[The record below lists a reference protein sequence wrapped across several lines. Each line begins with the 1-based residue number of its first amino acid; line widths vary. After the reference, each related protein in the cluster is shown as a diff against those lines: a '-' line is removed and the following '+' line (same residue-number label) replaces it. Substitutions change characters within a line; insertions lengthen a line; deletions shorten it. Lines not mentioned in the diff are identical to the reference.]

1 MKKKLMLTA
10 LIASAIL
17 SSCTKSD
24 GGGSGTPTPTP
35 SKAATL
41 DSTEKLLLGK
51 WIVEKHIDSSITV
64 ESGVPGTPFVF
75 NLSTDGR
82 YLELKSTRD
91 NFLVGSD
98 LKNKDC
104 TDALYNVAAGQYW
117 WYDASKKLLYL
128 NPDDYELLYLSSNK
142 LVIRTVL
149 SDNTSGTQRRYR
161 SITSH
166 MNRE

>member
-1 MKKKLMLTA
+1 MKKTLLLTT

-17 SSCTKSD
+17 SSCTKSED
-24 GGGSGTPTPTP
+24 KGTGTPTPST
-35 SKAATL
+35 SATL
-41 DSTEKLLLGK
+41 DSTEKLMLGK

-64 ESGVPGTPFVF
+64 ESGVPGTPFVT

-104 TDALYNVAAGQYW
+104 TDALYNVGVGQYW
-117 WYDASKKLLYL
+117 YYDASKKLLYL
-128 NPDDYELLYLSSNK
+128 NPDDYELLSLSGDK
-142 LVIRTVL
+142 LVIRTVIA
-149 SDNTSGTQRRYR
+149 DNTSGTQRRYR

-166 MNRE
+166 MKKE

>member
-1 MKKKLMLTA
+1 MKKKLLLSV

-17 SSCTKSD
+17 SSCSKSD
-24 GGGSGTPTPTP
+24 DKGSGTPKP
-35 SKAATL
+35 STAATL
-41 DSTEKLLLGK
+41 DSTEKILLGK

-64 ESGVPGTPFVF
+64 ESGVPGTPFVT

-104 TDALYNVAAGQYW
+104 TDALYNVGAGQYW
-117 WYDASKKLLYL
+117 YYDASKKLLYL
-128 NPDDYELLYLSSNK
+128 NPDDYELLYLSSDK
-142 LVIRTVL
+142 IVIRTVL

-161 SITSH
+161 SITSY
-166 MNRE
+166 MNKE

>member
-1 MKKKLMLTA
+1 MKKTLLLTS

-17 SSCTKSD
+17 SSCSKSD
-24 GGGSGTPTPTP
+24 DKDTKTPPAST
-35 SKAATL
+35 AATL
-41 DSTEKLLLGK
+41 DSTEKLMLGK

-64 ESGVPGTPFVF
+64 ESGVPGSPFVT

-82 YLELKSTRD
+82 YLELKSTRT

-104 TDALYNVAAGQYW
+104 TDALYNVPVGQYW

-128 NPDDYELLYLSSNK
+128 NPDDYELLFLNNDK
-142 LVIRTVL
+142 LVIRSVL

-161 SITSH
+161 CITSH
-166 MNRE
+166 LKKE